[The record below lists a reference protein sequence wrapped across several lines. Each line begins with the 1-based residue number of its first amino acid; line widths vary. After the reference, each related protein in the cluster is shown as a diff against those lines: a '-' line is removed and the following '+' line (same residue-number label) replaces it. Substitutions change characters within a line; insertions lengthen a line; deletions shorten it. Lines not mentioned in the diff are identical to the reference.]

1 MTPQI
6 FHRCE
11 NACRYL
17 ERNFANLVLL
27 DITLPD
33 GSGLDM
39 LQYMR
44 KKNIDVPVIFVT
56 GQNAE
61 KTKIQGLEM
70 GADDYLTKP
79 FSLPEMTA
87 RIHAILRRT
96 ETAHDDE
103 VTKNAK
109 LTGKPF
115 TFCHAII
122 CPQRM
127 EVEYPDHKR
136 EKIGRKELGILQCLA
151 ANPSRVLSRKQLIH
165 AVWGVHAD
173 VRSRSLDQYI
183 VKIRDTFT
191 RHRCD
196 LSPFK
201 TIHGVGYIYDP
212 QGDASTKKLLK
223 VELA

>member
-1 MTPQI
+1 MQNPKPLVLIVEDEKEMAQVINDHLEAADMTPQI

-109 LTGKPF
+109 LTGKPL
-115 TFCHAII
+115 T
-122 CPQRM
+122 
-127 EVEYPDHKR
+127 
-136 EKIGRKELGILQCLA
+136 
-151 ANPSRVLSRKQLIH
+151 
-165 AVWGVHAD
+165 
-173 VRSRSLDQYI
+173 
-183 VKIRDTFT
+183 
-191 RHRCD
+191 
-196 LSPFK
+196 
-201 TIHGVGYIYDP
+201 
-212 QGDASTKKLLK
+212 
-223 VELA
+223 